1 MSKLKHR
8 RQLTQNQKG
17 AMSDDPRDGA
27 RNSDTL
33 GRDGKATALEQSPEQ
48 KSQDQEAIEE
58 FGREGAGA
66 GER

>member
-8 RQLTQNQKG
+8 TQLTQNQKG

-27 RNSDTL
+27 RNSETL
-33 GRDGKATALEQSPEQ
+33 GRAGRPTALEQSPEE
-48 KSQDQEAIEE
+48 KAQDQEAIEE
-58 FGREGAGA
+58 FGREGARG